1 MVASKRIKIENLQ
14 EVPKKKKGKRN
25 RKKPMKNLEK
35 EYSKKMFVE
44 QTGREKIKLEDTN
57 SSEKDLK
64 YVLSNVNNRD
74 NEQKPRISACGF
86 FWDSNPNVTLL
97 QEESSSDSE
106 DEVEEKP
113 KLKNKKLSAVERR
126 EQERQKEREIR
137 QREEA
142 LAKNELPNSVDQFDR
157 LVLSSP
163 DSSIVWLQYMAYH
176 LQATEIEKA
185 RAVARRAVKTI
196 NFREEKERLNVWK
209 AWLNLE
215 SKFGIPESLND
226 IFQEAVRSNDSLKI
240 YSHMLTV
247 HVDAG
252 RQMELQKTIDTM
264 IGKFKH
270 IPEIWFN
277 CGECLLRMGLKDK
290 SRHVMQR
297 ALQSLPASE
306 HVNLMARFAIM
317 ENKFGDKERAQ
328 TLFEQILSSY
338 PKRVD
343 IWSCYID
350 SLVKS
355 NDIDIARKV
364 LERAVVQTLP
374 PRKMKI
380 LFKKFINFEEQHG
393 TQEDVTRVQQLAVE
407 YVEKQCTK

>member
-247 HVDAG
+247 HVEAG

-306 HVNLMARFAIM
+306 RMYTTEIKCH
-317 ENKFGDKERAQ
+317 KE
-328 TLFEQILSSY
+328 
-338 PKRVD
+338 
-343 IWSCYID
+343 
-350 SLVKS
+350 
-355 NDIDIARKV
+355 
-364 LERAVVQTLP
+364 
-374 PRKMKI
+374 
-380 LFKKFINFEEQHG
+380 
-393 TQEDVTRVQQLAVE
+393 
-407 YVEKQCTK
+407 

>member
-1 MVASKRIKIENLQ
+1 MVAAKRIKIEKLQ
-14 EVPKKKKGKRN
+14 EVPKMKNKGKRN
-25 RKKPMKNLEK
+25 REKRVKNLEK
-35 EYSKKMFVE
+35 EYSKKMCIE
-44 QTGREKIKLEDTN
+44 RTREEKIKLEDT
-57 SSEKDLK
+57 KLATP
-64 YVLSNVNNRD
+64 LSNVNNKD
-74 NEQKPRISACGF
+74 NEQKPKLSACGF
-86 FWDSNPNVTLL
+86 FWDGNPNVTLL
-97 QEESSSDSE
+97 QDKESSSDSE
-106 DEVEEKP
+106 DEIEEKP
-113 KLKNKKLSAVERR
+113 KLRSKKLSAAERR
-126 EQERQKEREIR
+126 EQERRKEGEIR

-142 LAKNELPNSVDQFDR
+142 LASNELPNSIDQFDR
-157 LVLSSP
+157 LVLASP

-176 LQATEIEKA
+176 LLATEIEKA

-196 NFREEKERLNVWK
+196 NFREEKEKLNVWK

-215 SKFGIPESLND
+215 SRYGFHESLND
-226 IFQEAVRSNDSLKI
+226 VFKEAVRSNDSLKI

-247 HVDAG
+247 HVEAG
-252 RQMELQKTIDTM
+252 RQMELQKTINTM
-264 IGKFKH
+264 IAKFKH
-270 IPEIWFN
+270 IPETWFN

-290 SRHVMQR
+290 SRHIMQR
-297 ALQSLPASE
+297 ALQSLPTSE

-393 TQEDVTRVQQLAVE
+393 TQEDVIRVQQMAVE